1 MSERRTKCGP
11 NEDGLNEL
19 RARSSKMIV
28 TQEAVV
34 TGHLVTLP
42 SQHGVSDD
50 FEFPLHCQDG
60 LRVDMNRNSSCWR
73 V

>member
-34 TGHLVTLP
+34 TGHLVTL
-42 SQHGVSDD
+42 
-50 FEFPLHCQDG
+50 LHNMG
-60 LRVDMNRNSSCWR
+60 FRMILNSHCTVRMDSELI
-73 V
+73 